1 MTQTL
6 ASANAPA
13 SVLAAAAGLASSRIL
28 AALLPV
34 RPPRHRERRTKGR
47 QQFPSSPATGRV
59 PASTGE
65 ATITI
70 YPAGQRVAGPGRT
83 VAVLLDAAADL
94 SMERHRQAEARP
106 LPERPC
112 GNTSAKQPGK
122 GAWTNWPRTRR
133 PPGPRRGS

>member
-6 ASANAPA
+6 ASANASA
-13 SVLAAAAGLASSRIL
+13 AVLAAAAGMASSRIL

-59 PASTGE
+59 PASTGK

-70 YPAGQRVAGPGRT
+70 YPAGQIIYAGART
-83 VAVLLDAAADL
+83 APIASPASRD
-94 SMERHRQAEARP
+94 
-106 LPERPC
+106 
-112 GNTSAKQPGK
+112 TS
-122 GAWTNWPRTRR
+122 
-133 PPGPRRGS
+133 